1 MAGYATDTETL
12 TLVVALPDGTAV
24 QVLGEND
31 GVNGYEWSA
40 IHVKGDTPDPLP
52 VEVHH
57 ERLIDGIEPDTC
69 DCDHG
74 VLWPM
79 ASDCDD
85 SHPYVERCD
94 DCRTHADDLVAAD
107 SLAARIDGLVIFHM
121 LYDNT
126 ELRRWQPAVY
136 PRPS

>member
-12 TLVVALPDGTAV
+12 TLIVPLPDGTAV
-24 QVLGEND
+24 QVTGAND

-40 IHVKGDTPDPLP
+40 VHVTGGEPSPLT
-52 VEVHH
+52 VEVHY
-57 ERLIDGIEPDTC
+57 ERLVDGIESAC
-69 DCDHG
+69 DCDDG

-94 DCRTHADDLVAAD
+94 DCQRYEDDIDAAHA
-107 SLAARIDGLVIFHM
+107 LAARVDGLVVWHM
-121 LYDNT
+121 LYDDV
-126 ELRRWQPAVY
+126 ERRRWQPAVY
-136 PRPS
+136 AGAR